1 MWPPGQAPRNQTAN
15 KGTDCHVAPLLAMT
29 EVKRVEALSSAPT
42 PPAPAK
48 RSGAEREATGITNF
62 TPMVDGVPIRCPV
75 RSEASARRPIPRESP
90 TRGGTEPAP
99 YRPTE
104 SPQCNTPVTAPP
116 SIPGM
121 VSKGRAH
128 GPFLWAYQGGLG
140 GNLAIPPEFFFGGL
154 GVYSFNSERIHPQ
167 MPQVITCSPSPPER
181 RALPAPLRGQKPP
194 GFPGASRLPAAPAR
208 GARSPHPSGNRFPKI
223 YLCKTHNTVAEKST
237 QVLRK

>member
-1 MWPPGQAPRNQTAN
+1 MAAQTGSCSQTAN

-48 RSGAEREATGITNF
+48 RSGAEREAESITSF
-62 TPMVDGVPIRCPV
+62 APMVDGVPIRCPV

-104 SPQCNTPVTAPP
+104 SPQSNTPVTAPP

-128 GPFLWAYQGGLG
+128 GPFLWAFQGGLG

-167 MPQVITCSPSPPER
+167 MPQVITCPPWPVGQPPRRNRKPPIFIGSSLRRNGGPSQPPTPGPTAAGLPPAKTHRSMPSSPP
-181 RALPAPLRGQKPP
+181 APP
-194 GFPGASRLPAAPAR
+194 
-208 GARSPHPSGNRFPKI
+208 
-223 YLCKTHNTVAEKST
+223 
-237 QVLRK
+237 

>member
-104 SPQCNTPVTAPP
+104 SPQSNTPVTVPP

-128 GPFLWAYQGGLG
+128 GPFLWAFQGGLG

-154 GVYSFNSERIHPQ
+154 GGYSFNSERIHPQ
-167 MPQVITCSPSPPER
+167 MPQVITCSPPPVGRDNPGPSLGPRCRRSSPAPHPARRVGYPGPDPGAKIPLPMPSSPP
-181 RALPAPLRGQKPP
+181 APP
-194 GFPGASRLPAAPAR
+194 
-208 GARSPHPSGNRFPKI
+208 
-223 YLCKTHNTVAEKST
+223 
-237 QVLRK
+237 